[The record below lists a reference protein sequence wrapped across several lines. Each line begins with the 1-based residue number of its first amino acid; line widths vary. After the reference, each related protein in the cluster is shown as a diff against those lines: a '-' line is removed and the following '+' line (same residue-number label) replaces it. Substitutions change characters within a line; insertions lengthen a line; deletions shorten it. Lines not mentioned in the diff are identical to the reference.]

1 MKDTHREPGHK
12 HKARKFWGKD
22 LGRLGGRDVLGERV

>member
-12 HKARKFWGKD
+12 HKAEKSVGNG